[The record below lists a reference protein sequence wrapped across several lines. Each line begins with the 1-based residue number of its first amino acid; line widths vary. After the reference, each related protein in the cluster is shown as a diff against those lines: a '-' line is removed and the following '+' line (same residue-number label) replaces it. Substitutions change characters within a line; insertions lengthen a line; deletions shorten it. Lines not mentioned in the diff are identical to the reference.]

1 MGFISQEGL
10 ANLKKYKYMS
20 GGRTFFDTLLNPWWE
35 FVTTLMPM
43 VRLIRSKGFDR
54 TWHLTLSLSLDSLL
68 TSRDP

>member
-43 VRLIRSKGFDR
+43 VRLILGNG
-54 TWHLTLSLSLDSLL
+54 
-68 TSRDP
+68 